1 MKRLLLATSLL
12 SLSLTFTS
20 NAFAESYRDPAPV
33 IQPSSFNGKS
43 VLVDNTHGQTAG
55 AADWVIDGAFS
66 DFANGLAKN
75 GYTVKEL
82 RQNKPI
88 NFEDLAKYD
97 VFVIPEANI
106 PFKEVEQDAIIK
118 YVKEGGSVF
127 YIADH
132 YNADRNLNRID
143 SSEVFNGYRR
153 GAFADMTAGMTVE
166 EKNSERMTGVK
177 SSDWLSDNFGVRFR
191 YNALNNI
198 IASDI
203 VRGHDALGITE
214 GVNTVAMHAGSTIAI
229 TNPEIAKGLVYLPEN
244 LTANDKWGPAVDQ
257 GVYFGGGKKEG
268 AYVAVSK
275 LGLGKAAFIGD
286 SSMVEDISP
295 KYKREDNGAI
305 KQTYDGYKEQN
316 DAVLLNNLVNWLA
329 KDESYSSFKEIG
341 IKQDE
346 KSPILSFEIPIE
358 STEPQIEPWKAP
370 APSYKWYDES
380 TFKQGSYGYSKQGS
394 TDLPNTNQPFDF
406 DIEEIYN
413 GKQFSATIIARGLA
427 PNTTYQNFKVGIYNS
442 SGQQIGSFNI
452 DGGWND
458 YGYSNTFSITSDETG
473 TAKIEFIAK
482 TKPGIT
488 GEANIRLKQGTTNK
502 YTEAIK
508 IN

>member
-1 MKRLLLATSLL
+1 
-12 SLSLTFTS
+12 
-20 NAFAESYRDPAPV
+20 
-33 IQPSSFNGKS
+33 
-43 VLVDNTHGQTAG
+43 
-55 AADWVIDGAFS
+55 
-66 DFANGLAKN
+66 
-75 GYTVKEL
+75 
-82 RQNKPI
+82 
-88 NFEDLAKYD
+88 
-97 VFVIPEANI
+97 
-106 PFKEVEQDAIIK
+106 
-118 YVKEGGSVF
+118 
-127 YIADH
+127 
-132 YNADRNLNRID
+132 
-143 SSEVFNGYRR
+143 
-153 GAFADMTAGMTVE
+153 
-166 EKNSERMTGVK
+166 MTGVK

-346 KSPILSFEIPIE
+346 KSPILSFEIPVE